1 MTSVV
6 RGAARVNL
14 ESAAFRTASITVLL
28 LCATALTGC
37 ATAMKPPEITYDEA
51 APAVLAAD
59 PPAPVK
65 VVELPKVLPLPGQ
78 LKPVGQDGNPRRNP
92 PIPPRG

>member
-1 MTSVV
+1 
-6 RGAARVNL
+6 
-14 ESAAFRTASITVLL
+14 
-28 LCATALTGC
+28 
-37 ATAMKPPEITYDEA
+37 MKPPEITYDEA

-78 LKPVGQDGNPRRNP
+78 LKPVGKDGKPRQNP
-92 PIPPRG
+92 PIPPCG